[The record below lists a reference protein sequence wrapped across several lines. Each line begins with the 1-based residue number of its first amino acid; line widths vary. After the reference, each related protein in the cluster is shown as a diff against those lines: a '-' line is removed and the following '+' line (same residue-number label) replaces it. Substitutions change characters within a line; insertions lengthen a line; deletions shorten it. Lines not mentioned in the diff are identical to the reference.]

1 MAPNKKY
8 LSLEDAAILLG
19 VQPEELIRLREK
31 GEIRGFADRGT
42 WKFKADDVAEYR
54 RRQQPDS
61 DPDLQLIDEDDIDD
75 SPAPQRPSRNLN
87 SDSDV
92 RLILA
97 DDPQPKRLSG
107 SSADLKTIDL
117 MKSDSD
123 VRLVEA
129 PEPKKGSDS
138 DVKLVKPKSPSKADS
153 DSDVKMMEIDLD
165 DSDSDSDVKL
175 LDSGVSIDSDS
186 DVRLA
191 QSDSDVRL
199 APLSGSDS
207 DVKLASK
214 KPGIED
220 DSDSDVIL
228 LPRGGKHRTDP
239 MQETSPVSPMADSG
253 SLDFDLRDDDSPLA
267 GDSGIMLAG
276 EDSGIQL
283 AGEDS
288 GIQLADEDS
297 GIRLGGDSGIRL
309 SQDSGVQLM
318 QPADSG
324 ISLEGQDSGIRFA
337 DSGMTLDDSSG
348 VRSSGGKKKGSGK
361 KRPPSDSDFDDL
373 DLTNP
378 MLLSDSDEDDDLGAV
393 TNALSLDED
402 DAGSVEFED
411 LEARDTSELQ
421 ALGDSG
427 NDIVIFD
434 DEEEDVSTMSEVKGK
449 RKPAGESL
457 FEIDEADEE
466 ALEELEVSDEDL
478 SGESDY
484 DDLPFEDGGDELS
497 EYSEGSSQI
506 DIEVPRKA
514 AVVPEAEWSAGVLG
528 LLFASLSLMIVGTL
542 VSSDLLRT
550 VWGTS
555 QESSVDSGIAWLLS
569 SLWK

>member
-8 LSLEDAAILLG
+8 LSLEDAAIQLG

-31 GEIRGFADRGT
+31 GEVRGFADRGT
-42 WKFKADDVAEYR
+42 WKFKADDIAEYR

-61 DPDLQLIDEDDIDD
+61 DPDLRLIDEDEDEIDE
-75 SPAPQRPSRNLN
+75 PPVERPSRNLN

-97 DDPQPKRLSG
+97 DDPQMKRLSG
-107 SSADLKTIDL
+107 SSADLKTIDM

-138 DVKLVKPKSPSKADS
+138 DVKLVKPKSPSKVDS
-153 DSDVKMMEIDLD
+153 DSDVKMMDLHHD
-165 DSDSDSDVKL
+165 DSDSDVKL
-175 LDSGVSIDSDS
+175 LDSSVGIDSDS

-199 APLSGSDS
+199 APLAGSDS

-214 KPGIED
+214 KPSVED

-228 LPRGGKHRTDP
+228 LPRGSKHRTDP
-239 MQETSPVSPMADSG
+239 LQETDLEPLADSD
-253 SLDFDLRDDDSPLA
+253 SLDFNLGDDSAVLA

-276 EDSGIQL
+276 DDSDIKL

-288 GIQLADEDS
+288 GIRLA
-297 GIRLGGDSGIRL
+297 GDSGIRL

-337 DSGMTLDDSSG
+337 NSGMTLDDSSG
-348 VRSSGGKKKGSGK
+348 VSGGKKKGGK
-361 KRPPSDSDFDDL
+361 KRPPSDADLDDL
-373 DLTNP
+373 DMTNP
-378 MLLSDSDEDDDLGAV
+378 MLLSDSGEDDDLGAV
-393 TNALSLDED
+393 TNALSFDDED
-402 DAGSVEFED
+402 DAGSVEFEE

-434 DEEEDVSTMSEVKGK
+434 DEEDVSTMAEGKAK
-449 RKPAGESL
+449 RKSAGESL
-457 FEIDEADEE
+457 FELDEADDEV
-466 ALEELEVSDEDL
+466 LEELEVSDEEL

-484 DDLPFEDGGDELS
+484 EELPFDDGDELS
-497 EYSEGSSQI
+497 EYSEGTSQT
-506 DIEVPRKA
+506 DIVVPRKA
-514 AVVPEAEWSAGVLG
+514 VVQEAEWSAGVLG
-528 LLFASLSLMIVGTL
+528 LLFTSLSLMIVGAL

-555 QESSVDSGIAWLLS
+555 QESSVDNGIAWLLS